1 MAGGGRRGGKQW
13 QRPQR
18 LLVRAPQWIVIL
30 TGSRP
35 QIAEYKPLQVP
46 YWWHIVLVLV
56 PYWWIYYVYWY
67 WYRTGTYRDYR
78 VPLVLA
84 LTKLNL
90 QTGTGT
96 Y

>member
-1 MAGGGRRGGKQW
+1 MGGEQW

-56 PYWWIYYVYWY
+56 LICLLIVPVRYW
-67 WYRTGTYRDYR
+67 
-78 VPLVLA
+78 
-84 LTKLNL
+84 
-90 QTGTGT
+90 GTGT
-96 Y
+96 CSGCELLFFPRALPQICVLASPGA